1 MSGNQEAFQKAI
13 NLGHSAAWDQMWDR
27 AAAFY
32 RQALEEFPEHPTA
45 LSNLGL
51 ALFEMKDYDNALRIY
66 QRNAH
71 ASPQDP
77 MPYEKIGKIT
87 ERMGRLDEAV
97 QAYTRAAD
105 LYLKS
110 RDVEKTILNWTQVLR
125 LQESLLARMRLAMIY
140 DKLGRK
146 AEAVTEFL
154 AAASLMQRSGD
165 LPKALQAAEYAMQL
179 MPTSGEVQQ
188 AVIMLR
194 NNQALPRPTRPRGG
208 TGPTR
213 MAEVRQ
219 LETIAGPADTALDP
233 ISEAR
238 QAALVKLAGLL
249 FDQAEETNPD
259 GQVSKRGINSLTR
272 GTGGLSL
279 AQAERT
285 RVMLHLGQAIDA
297 QTKGEDSQTID
308 ELERTIEAGLRHPAA
323 LFDLGLL
330 VYTKDTQKALRHF
343 QESVKHPSFALA
355 SYLLI
360 GKIRYDAGSLPEAAV
375 AYLQALRLA
384 DCETVS
390 TEEADE
396 LRQLYEPIIESQT
409 RQSDPQVLKG
419 LCESIHNQ
427 VVRNDWRL
435 YLKMAR
441 QQLPAQ
447 PAGSPP
453 MPLAEMMLETRSGH
467 VVELLAQ
474 IRSLA
479 KQGKL
484 FSAMEEA
491 YHALQ
496 YAPTYLPLHIQIAEL
511 QLQSGYAQAAIDK
524 FTLVAD
530 LYALRGESDQA
541 IRLFNRMLEFAPMDL
556 SVRTR
561 LIELLLAQGKT
572 ENAVQQ
578 YISLAEIYYQ
588 LAEMDMARQTYT
600 TALKVTQQSR
610 GSRPVIVQILYKIA
624 DIDLQRLDLR
634 NAMRIYEQIR
644 TLEPEDVHAR
654 VRLVELSYRMG
665 QEPAGLNEID
675 AFLSLLENGS
685 KRPKAIEFLKE
696 LLAEQPDK
704 REIRKRLAEIYL
716 REGNRGEAAQEWD
729 QLANQSLSHGD
740 RPMALAA
747 LKALIALNPPN
758 VAVYQK
764 QLAQLQRVG

>member
-13 NLGHSAAWDQMWDR
+13 NLGYSAAWDQLWDR

-51 ALFEMKDYDNALRIY
+51 ALFEMKDYDNALRVY
-66 QRNAH
+66 LRTAMV
-71 ASPQDP
+71 SPQDP
-77 MPYEKIGKIT
+77 VAQEKIGKIT
-87 ERMGRLDEAV
+87 ERMGRLEEAI

-105 LYLKS
+105 LYLKG
-110 RDVEKTILNWTQVLR
+110 RDVEKAILNWTQVLR

-146 AEAVTEFL
+146 PEAVTEFL
-154 AAASLMQRSGD
+154 AAASLMQRAGD
-165 LPKALQAAEYAMQL
+165 LPKALQAAEYALQL
-179 MPTSGEVQQ
+179 MPQNGEVQQ

-194 NNQALPRPTRPRGG
+194 NNQALPRPSRPRGG

-219 LETIAGPADTALDP
+219 LEGPSPAEAAQDP

-238 QAALVKLAGLL
+238 QAALVKMAGLL
-249 FDQAEETNPD
+249 FDQAEETNPE

-279 AQAERT
+279 AQAEHT
-285 RVMLHLGQAIDA
+285 RILLHLGQAIDS
-297 QTKGEDSQTID
+297 QTKGEDAQAIE
-308 ELERTIEAGLRHPAA
+308 ELERTVEAGLRNPAA

-330 VYTKDTQKALRHF
+330 VYLKDPQKAMRHF

-360 GKIRYDAGSLPEAAV
+360 GKICYDTGSLTEAAV

-384 DCETVS
+384 DSETVS
-390 TEEADE
+390 GEEADE
-396 LRQLYEPIIESQT
+396 LRQLYEPIIESQM
-409 RQSDPQVLKG
+409 RQNDPAMLKE

-427 VVRNDWRL
+427 LMRSDWRF

-441 QQLPAQ
+441 QQLPGQ

-474 IRSLA
+474 IRILA
-479 KQGKL
+479 KQNKL

-511 QLQSGYAQAAIDK
+511 LLQAGYTQAAIDK
-524 FTLVAD
+524 FMLVAD
-530 LYALRGESDQA
+530 LYALRGESGQA
-541 IRLFNRMLEFAPMDL
+541 IRLFNRILVFAPMVL
-556 SVRTR
+556 PVRTH

-572 ENAVQQ
+572 EDAIRQ
-578 YISLAEIYYQ
+578 YMSLAEIYYQ
-588 LAEMDMARQTYT
+588 LAEMDLSRQTYT

-624 DIDLQRLDLR
+624 DIDMQRLDLR

-644 TLEPEDVHAR
+644 TLEPEDVHGRA
-654 VRLVELSYRMG
+654 RLVELNYRMG
-665 QEPAGLNEID
+665 QEPAALNEID
-675 AFLSLLENGS
+675 AFLALLENSG
-685 KRPKAIEFLKE
+685 KRAKAIEFLLE
-696 LLAEQPDK
+696 LLNEQPEK
-704 REIRKRLAEIYL
+704 REIRKRLAEIYQ
-716 REGNRGEAAQEWD
+716 RDGKRAEAVQEWE
-729 QLANQSLSHGD
+729 QVINQSLSHSD
-740 RPMALAA
+740 KPLAQAA
-747 LKALIALNPPN
+747 LQAMIALNPPN
-758 VAVYQK
+758 LAGYQK
-764 QLAQLQRVG
+764 QLSQLQRIG